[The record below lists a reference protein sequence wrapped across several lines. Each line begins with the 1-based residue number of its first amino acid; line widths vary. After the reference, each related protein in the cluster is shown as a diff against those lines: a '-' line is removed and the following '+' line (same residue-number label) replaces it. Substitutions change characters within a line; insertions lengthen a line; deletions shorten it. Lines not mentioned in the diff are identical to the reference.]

1 MNRSDLHIRDPFV
14 LVHDGKYYLL
24 GTTGEDPWAKGSNLV
39 LYESRDL
46 ETFAEKCVMVQPQYL
61 AGYTNVW
68 APELHEYRGKF
79 YLIFSVFRED
89 KGRGSV
95 IFVSDGLNGDFK
107 TLTGEYITPAGWAA
121 STPLCSYTA
130 ARRIFAFPTNGRRRL
145 RATATAVC
153 LSRAFRTI

>member
-1 MNRSDLHIRDPFV
+1 MKRSDLHIRDPFV

-24 GTTGEDPWAKGSNLV
+24 GTTGENSWGKGSNLV

-46 ETFAEKCVMVQPQYL
+46 ENFTEKCVMVQPQYL

-107 TLTGEYITPAGWAA
+107 PLTGEYITPAGWGCLDATLFVYRGA
-121 STPLCSYTA
+121 PYLCFSNEWTTPIT
-130 ARRIFAFPTNGRRRL
+130 GDGD
-145 RATATAVC
+145 
-153 LSRAFRTI
+153 LSLIHI

>member
-1 MNRSDLHIRDPFV
+1 MKRSDLRIRDPFV
-14 LVHDGKYYLL
+14 LVHGGKYYLT
-24 GTTGEDPWAKGSNLV
+24 GTTGVDPWTKGSNLV

-46 ETFAEKCVMVQPQYL
+46 DTFAEKCVMVQPGYL

-68 APELHEYRGKF
+68 APEIHEYRGKF

-107 TLTGEYITPAGWAA
+107 PLKLILILTRITG
-121 STPLCSYTA
+121 LCKTRKSA
-130 ARRIFAFPTNGRRRL
+130 
-145 RATATAVC
+145 
-153 LSRAFRTI
+153 

>member
-1 MNRSDLHIRDPFV
+1 MKRSDLHIRDPFV

-24 GTTGEDPWAKGSNLV
+24 GTTGEDSWRKGSNLV

-46 ETFAEKCVMVQPQYL
+46 ENFTEKCVMVQPRYL

-89 KGRGSV
+89 KGRGSI
-95 IFVSDGLNGDFK
+95 IFVSNDLNGDFK
-107 TLTGEYITPAGWAA
+107 PLTG
-121 STPLCSYTA
+121 
-130 ARRIFAFPTNGRRRL
+130 
-145 RATATAVC
+145 
-153 LSRAFRTI
+153 